1 MTVMHLHLRPATA
14 ADIPFITACIRELAD
29 FEGLSHQVTGRAE
42 DLERHLFG
50 EPRYCQAT
58 IAEWD
63 GEPAAYT
70 LSFFNYSTFRM
81 QPGLYL
87 EDLYVRPGFR
97 RRGIATALLR
107 HLARQAVDL
116 GCARFEW
123 SVLDWN
129 ANAIAT
135 YEGLG
140 ATILPDWRICRLEG
154 QPLAHLA
161 QP

>member
-1 MTVMHLHLRPATA
+1 MSLQLRPATP
-14 ADIPFITACIRELAD
+14 ADIPFITACIRELAA
-29 FEGLSHQVTGRAE
+29 FERLSHQVTGRAA

-50 EPRYCQAT
+50 EPRYCRAT

-63 GEPAAYT
+63 GTAAAYALT
-70 LSFFNYSTFRM
+70 FFNYSTFRM

-87 EDLYVRPGFR
+87 EDLYVRPEFR

-107 HLARQAVDL
+107 HLARQARDL

-135 YEGLG
+135 YENLG
-140 ATILPDWRICRLEG
+140 ATVLPDWRICRLEG
-154 QPLAHLA
+154 EALHRLGGA
-161 QP
+161 